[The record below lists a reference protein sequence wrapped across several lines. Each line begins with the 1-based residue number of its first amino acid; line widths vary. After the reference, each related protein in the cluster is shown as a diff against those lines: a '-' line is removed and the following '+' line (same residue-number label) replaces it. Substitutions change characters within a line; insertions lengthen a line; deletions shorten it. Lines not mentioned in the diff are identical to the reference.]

1 MEIVETF
8 NAKISF
14 LETCNPVLIQAKM
27 VKMEE
32 DQNDVDSGKKAKEA
46 AAKKHLVQEFGQSK
60 GKRIYAQA
68 DRMAVSKK
76 ISCYRTLKH

>member
-1 MEIVETF
+1 
-8 NAKISF
+8 
-14 LETCNPVLIQAKM
+14 M

-76 ISCYRTLKH
+76 IILTRP